1 MVNGIDKKRLSQKH
15 DKFFPFLGA
24 RIEDTNQYLIPVR
37 KEQPDYLILIV
48 GYIYIYDIQCRVRFF
63 DSRYKVSFMWESN
76 PSPRISVPML
86 FRLS

>member
-1 MVNGIDKKRLSQKH
+1 MDTCAIVGNSMVNGIDKKRLSQKH

-48 GYIYIYDIQCRVRFF
+48 GYIYIYMIFNV
-63 DSRYKVSFMWESN
+63 V
-76 PSPRISVPML
+76 
-86 FRLS
+86 